1 MPFSGGANDRAIA
14 QAVRDGRISEDFL
27 NQMVDRLIDL
37 AKKSEKA
44 LGNETYDPEE
54 HHALARKIAGQCM
67 VLLKNDGGLLPL
79 KKNKRIAVI
88 GEMAKKPRY
97 QGAGSS
103 LINPI
108 RLDCAYDTMV
118 QEGISVEYAPGY
130 STDRKDKTPDD
141 AYLAEAVAK
150 AKSADAAILFIGLT
164 DEYETEGC
172 DRRHMQLP
180 PLHNQLVEAVTKANP
195 NVIVVLA
202 GGAAVELPWADEVPA
217 ILHSHLCGQAG
228 GSAVVDIL
236 FGDVNPCG
244 KLAETYPIALSD
256 VPSANYFPG
265 TAVSVEYREGIY
277 VGYRYYDKAG
287 VPVRFPF
294 GYGLSYTSFAYSD
307 LVLSTSS
314 MKDTDTLTVSFNV
327 KNTGEVD
334 GAEIAQV
341 YVADVDSTIYRAPKE
356 LKAFQ
361 KVFLKAGE
369 EKTVTLTLDKRA
381 FAYYNTQCGD
391 WQVERGEFRILGA
404 RPAAISGWRAV
415 WRCSPPLKQYAR
427 MIERSLLLI
436 IAAISPMCRI
446 ASLKRCLAMQFLPAS
461 GILVSRSPIR
471 AHSRMQRM

>member
-369 EKTVTLTLDKRA
+369 EKRLPSRSINVPSLTIIRSAAIGRWNAVNSASL
-381 FAYYNTQCGD
+381 
-391 WQVERGEFRILGA
+391 WA

>member
-1 MPFSGGANDRAIA
+1 M
-14 QAVRDGRISEDFL
+14 
-27 NQMVDRLIDL
+27 
-37 AKKSEKA
+37 
-44 LGNETYDPEE
+44 
-54 HHALARKIAGQCM
+54 
-67 VLLKNDGGLLPL
+67 
-79 KKNKRIAVI
+79 
-88 GEMAKKPRY
+88 
-97 QGAGSS
+97 
-103 LINPI
+103 
-108 RLDCAYDTMV
+108 
-118 QEGISVEYAPGY
+118 
-130 STDRKDKTPDD
+130 
-141 AYLAEAVAK
+141 AK

-391 WQVERGEFRILGA
+391 WQVERGEFRILVGA
-404 RPAAISGWRAV
+404 SSRDIRLEGGVEVQPSTEAVCPDDRAIAPSYYSGDITHVPDSEFEAV
-415 WRCSPPLKQYAR
+415 LGHAIPPSERDPSQPLTYTSTFEDAKDVSKWGGRINRLMGKFIDPDSMAGGIAVQSPVKLFIADSMGVFSPDMADG
-427 MIERSLLLI
+427 LLLI
-436 IAAISPMCRI
+436 LNEDRFAKGMGKILKGVPGA
-446 ASLKRCLAMQFLPAS
+446 LKRLPNLIKS
-461 GILVSRSPIR
+461 L
-471 AHSRMQRM
+471 